1 VRHSLIVDALVHRC
15 PWVSAAITGSGVNMS
30 GISCVDVWAAGIAS
44 AKNILQYPVEI
55 LFVGGHK
62 CKCCGTISQC

>member
-1 VRHSLIVDALVHRC
+1 
-15 PWVSAAITGSGVNMS
+15 VSVAITGSGGNMS

-55 LFVGGHK
+55 LFVSGHK